1 MKHSMESKPGTSQV
15 SLVKCADY
23 EEERVN
29 CAVAR
34 SIELIGGM
42 NQYVKPG
49 DKVLLKV
56 NLLAAGEGVY
66 THPSVVKAVIGL
78 VKDVGGVPIVSDTPG
93 ILHAGK
99 GAVNAITDSGL
110 KAVAEEAGV
119 EAFQLETRGFV
130 EVLVPG
136 GKKLKSI
143 YVAKTALEADVIISM
158 SKLKTHG
165 LTMFT
170 GAVKNMFG
178 VVPPR
183 TRMIAHALGRC
194 EDFSEALVDI
204 YSVVKPGRVIM
215 DGVIGMEGNGPRHG
229 NLKPVGVIMASGDG
243 VALDAV
249 ASRVIGFEPM
259 EIHTTRAATNR
270 GLGNGDLNRI
280 KVMGEKISDV
290 ETTFKKPSS
299 WQRNIPPRIMSFISR
314 LIYIRLQAN
323 IEKCIQCGICEK
335 NCPVGAMHLTPYPTV
350 DTEKCIQC
358 YCCHELCPEGAIIMN
373 RSWLARRIG

>member
-1 MKHSMESKPGTSQV
+1 
-15 SLVKCADY
+15 
-23 EEERVN
+23 
-29 CAVAR
+29 
-34 SIELIGGM
+34 
-42 NQYVKPG
+42 
-49 DKVLLKV
+49 
-56 NLLAAGEGVY
+56 
-66 THPSVVKAVIGL
+66 
-78 VKDVGGVPIVSDTPG
+78 
-93 ILHAGK
+93 
-99 GAVNAITDSGL
+99 
-110 KAVAEEAGV
+110 
-119 EAFQLETRGFV
+119 
-130 EVLVPG
+130 
-136 GKKLKSI
+136 
-143 YVAKTALEADVIISM
+143 
-158 SKLKTHG
+158 
-165 LTMFT
+165 
-170 GAVKNMFG
+170 
-178 VVPPR
+178 
-183 TRMIAHALGRC
+183 
-194 EDFSEALVDI
+194 
-204 YSVVKPGRVIM
+204 
-215 DGVIGMEGNGPRHG
+215 MEGNGPRHG
-229 NLKPVGVIMASGDG
+229 DLKPVGVIMASGDG